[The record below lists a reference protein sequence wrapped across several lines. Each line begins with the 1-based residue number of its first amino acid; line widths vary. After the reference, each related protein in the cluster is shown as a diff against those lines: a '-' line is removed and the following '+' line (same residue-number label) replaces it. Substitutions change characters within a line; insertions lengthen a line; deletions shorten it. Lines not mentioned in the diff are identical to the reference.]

1 MTIAHEMEEPEI
13 PHAASGGAREPRVE
27 VIEPEVIARRLPSG
41 RYLINGRFEV
51 EITLHPHRPARGLPL
66 WIASA
71 LLETP
76 HGPMQWS
83 ASATEHEV
91 ARRLAAS
98 RQAMAGFDLGQELSR
113 LFGGGNQRAASPRG
127 NNRRGPSANR
137 RVTRRGAQNL
147 AFQRVVRDIRR
158 TLDSPAGKAVT
169 NVLSAIPYV
178 GPAIQGVRAATTLV
192 DNVAR
197 GNPRSRANLTRLQQ
211 AARRGNPTAR
221 RAVGVVESVLR
232 GQRRIAV
239 SRARGPARVPRRPR
253 TPAEERAWRE
263 ADRRWNEY
271 RAARARQGV
280 APPEPI
286 ITPPPRAER

>member
-1 MTIAHEMEEPEI
+1 MTIAHEMDGLPDAPEV
-13 PHAASGGAREPRVE
+13 PYEAASGCAHEPRVE
-27 VIEPEVIARRLPSG
+27 VIEPEVVVRRLPSG
-41 RYLINGRFEV
+41 RYLINGRVEV

-83 ASATEHEV
+83 ASATELEV
-91 ARRLAAS
+91 ARRLAAT
-98 RQAMAGFDLGQELSR
+98 RGTAGFDLGQELSR
-113 LFGGGNQRAASPRG
+113 LFGGGNQRAANPRAS
-127 NNRRGPSANR
+127 NRRGNTNR
-137 RVTRRGAQNL
+137 RATRRGAQNL

-158 TLDSPAGKAVT
+158 TLDSPGGRAVT

-197 GNPRSRANLTRLQQ
+197 GNQRSRRNLTRLQQ
-211 AARRGNPTAR
+211 AARRGNPAAR

-232 GQRRIAV
+232 GQRRIAA
-239 SRARGPARVPRRPR
+239 SRVRGPASRRPR
-253 TPAEERAWRE
+253 SAAEERAWRE
-263 ADRRWNEY
+263 ADQRWNEY
-271 RAARARQGV
+271 RAARAREGM
-280 APPEPI
+280 ATPEPI
-286 ITPPPRAER
+286 ITPPPRER